1 MKKLAVKIE
10 FKEVNAVDPQEVT
23 EVAEA
28 YARLIDMMFCMRLKM
43 YAPPMSFDEYIDELE
58 EIGSYTED
66 GDYSTAITKMYH
78 LAGKLS
84 SDVCTVMDAHIIS
97 DDDVAIAFLQHF
109 HEEIER
115 TYVEDRF
122 YGTQEDGEECE
133 DFSEPNELTKMLDKA
148 YFLLRNLLNREV
160 NTDEENKCNC
170 NM

>member
-1 MKKLAVKIE
+1 MKKLVMKVE
-10 FKEVNAVDPQEVT
+10 MKEVNAVDPQEVT

-28 YARLIDMMFCMRLKM
+28 YARIIDMMFCMRLQM
-43 YAPPMSFDEYIDELE
+43 YAPPMSFDEYIDDLE

-66 GDYSTAITKMYH
+66 DDYSTAITKMYH
-78 LAGKLS
+78 LAEKLS
-84 SDVCTVMDAHIIS
+84 SDVSTVIEAHITS

-109 HEEIER
+109 HEKIER

-122 YGTQEDGEECE
+122 YRNQEDDEGCE
-133 DFSEPNELTKMLDKA
+133 DFSEPNELTKILDKA

-160 NTDEENKCNC
+160 STDEENKCNC